1 MTEED
6 KYMDRILIIDDDEM
20 FCELLTNALAD
31 GEYEILSAYTLEK
44 GMELVEASPF
54 DIVFL
59 DVNLPDGN
67 GLEKLEA
74 IRDTPSSPEVIILTG
89 AGTADGAELAIK
101 SGAWDYIQKPSS
113 ITAMTLPL
121 IRALQ
126 YRKEKQKKRVS
137 STLKLEGII
146 GSSPRMK
153 ACYDLVR
160 EAASSNA
167 NVLVTGETGTGKELF
182 AKAIHE
188 NSRCV
193 GRSFVVVDCAALQE
207 NLLEST
213 LFGYEKGAF
222 TGADQRREGLIKQ
235 ADGGTLFLDE
245 IGELSLSIQKGF
257 LRVLQERRFRP
268 LGSAKEM
275 DSDFRLIVA
284 TNRKLDEMAASS
296 RFRADL
302 LFRVRSMTI
311 ELPPLRDHADDIPEI
326 ALYHINRI
334 CQRIGIEA
342 KKLSPDFL
350 EALLAYSWP
359 GNIRELVHA
368 VERAIT
374 AALSGATLFRKHLPS
389 SIRVK
394 LAQAAADGVAVKTE
408 LPEIAKIP
416 ARLPRLKELRE
427 TTYAKVEKDYLKA
440 LLEATGGDIGQAC
453 RISDLSRTRLYEL
466 LRKHRLAIPG

>member
-1 MTEED
+1 
-6 KYMDRILIIDDDEM
+6 MDRILIIDDDEM
-20 FCELLTNALAD
+20 FCDLLANALTD
-31 GEYEILSAYTLEK
+31 EGYEILSAFTLEEGMGLVK
-44 GMELVEASPF
+44 GSPF

-59 DVNLPDGN
+59 DVKLPDGN
-67 GLEKLEA
+67 GLEKLAE
-74 IRDTPSSPEVIILTG
+74 IRDTSSSPEVIILTG

-113 ITAMTLPL
+113 ISVMTLPL

-126 YRKEKQKKRVS
+126 YRQEKRKKGALS
-137 STLKLEGII
+137 ALKLEGII
-146 GSSPRMK
+146 GDSPQMR

-160 EAASSNA
+160 EAAASEA

-182 AKAIHE
+182 AKAVHE
-188 NSRCV
+188 NSRR
-193 GRSFVVVDCAALQE
+193 GRRSFVVVDCAALQE
-207 NLLEST
+207 TLTEST

-245 IGELSLSIQKGF
+245 IGELPLSIQKGF

-268 LGSAKEM
+268 LGSAKEI
-275 DSDFRLIVA
+275 DSDFRLVVA
-284 TNRKLDEMAASS
+284 TNRKLDQMVESS
-296 RFRADL
+296 QFREDL

-311 ELPPLRDHADDIPEI
+311 ELPPLRDHAEDIPEI
-326 ALYHINRI
+326 AMYHITRI
-334 CQRIGIEA
+334 CRRIGVDV

-350 EALLAYSWP
+350 EALFSYHWP
-359 GNIRELVHA
+359 GNIRELVQA

-394 LAQAAADGVAVKTE
+394 LAQTGAASLAGKAGQQAME
-408 LPEIAKIP
+408 MMP
-416 ARLPRLKELRE
+416 ANLPRLKELRDA
-427 TTYAKVEKDYLKA
+427 TYASVEKDYLHA
-440 LLEATGGDIGQAC
+440 LLKVTDGNIAQAC

-466 LRKHRLAIPG
+466 LRKHHISMPG